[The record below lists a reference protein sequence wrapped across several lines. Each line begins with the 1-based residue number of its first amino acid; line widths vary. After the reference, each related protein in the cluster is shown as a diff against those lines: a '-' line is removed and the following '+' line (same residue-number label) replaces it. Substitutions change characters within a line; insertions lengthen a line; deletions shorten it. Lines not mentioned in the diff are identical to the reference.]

1 MAIEQLEKKE
11 SDATSVHVVPS
22 HWLHVTFIFKL
33 SGSPFSTL
41 ANTLAKNCGI
51 LNPNPPPSLPPGRT
65 LHSMRQLLIGSMQ
78 IIFLKLAGTIFGL
91 D

>member
-51 LNPNPPPSLPPGRT
+51 LNPNLPLPPGRT
-65 LHSMRQLLIGSMQ
+65 LHSMRQLLIGCMQ
-78 IIFLKLAGTIFGL
+78 ILFLKLAATIFGL